1 MDEKLKRTICGSLIS
16 IFLISSTPICNR
28 CLLHMKENPHTV
40 EVDCSINPT
49 TRIDIVG
56 ITSTATTVAHST
68 FDKM

>member
-1 MDEKLKRTICGSLIS
+1 
-16 IFLISSTPICNR
+16 
-28 CLLHMKENPHTV
+28 MKENPHTV

-49 TRIDIVG
+49 TRIDVVG